1 MKLSPISSAHRMAV
15 RECPACLG
23 PLVHPTH
30 HEPGF
35 ENQTLLRK
43 EETHKDRIQ
52 KMLLRSQPSTIV
64 FAYSS
69 GKQFLACGELP
80 TLSTYHQ
87 SSTLPESFL
96 PEAPELAR

>member
-1 MKLSPISSAHRMAV
+1 
-15 RECPACLG
+15 
-23 PLVHPTH
+23 
-30 HEPGF
+30 
-35 ENQTLLRK
+35 
-43 EETHKDRIQ
+43 
-52 KMLLRSQPSTIV
+52 MLLRSQPSTPV

-96 PEAPELAR
+96 PEGPELAR